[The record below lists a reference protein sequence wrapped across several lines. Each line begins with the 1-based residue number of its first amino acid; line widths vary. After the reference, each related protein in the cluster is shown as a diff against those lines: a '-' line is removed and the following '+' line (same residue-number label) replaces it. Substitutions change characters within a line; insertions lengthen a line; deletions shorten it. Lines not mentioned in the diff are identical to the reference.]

1 MEASALPPSVRENG
15 RTYADAISRCVGAS
29 VASRLAFMR
38 VVSGV
43 ARGRRLRAPK
53 GRGTRP
59 TADRVKEALFSMLE
73 SRDRCTGVT
82 ILDLF
87 AGTGGLGIEA
97 LSRGASSAVFVE
109 SNAIAAKT
117 LRANLATAGFDAEV
131 LVMPAA
137 RAIAVLAERGARF
150 DGVFLDPPYERE
162 WIRDTLERLDA
173 AGLVRD
179 HGWVVVEH
187 GRDEQPPARVGHLAT
202 RDTRRYGDTRLTVLE
217 VERAEAGNGG

>member
-1 MEASALPPSVRENG
+1 
-15 RTYADAISRCVGAS
+15 
-29 VASRLAFMR
+29 MR
-38 VVSGV
+38 VVAGL

-53 GRGTRP
+53 GSGTRP

-73 SRDRCTGVT
+73 SRDRCAGVT

-97 LSRGASSAVFVE
+97 LSRGAGGAVFVE
-109 SNAIAAKT
+109 SNPSAAKT

-137 RAIAVLAERGARF
+137 RAITALGERGARF
-150 DGVFLDPPYERE
+150 DGVFLDPPYERA
-162 WIRDTLERLDA
+162 WIRDTLERLDV

-179 HGWVVVEH
+179 DGWVVVEH
-187 GRDEQPPARVGHLAT
+187 GRDEAPPARVGHLVA
-202 RDTRRYGDTRLTVLE
+202 RDTRRYGDTRLTLLE
-217 VERAEAGNGG
+217 AEGSEVADGA